1 MVKNSNKR
9 FAKTAKGS
17 VKANDKKAEKLA
29 ARAKLKDTAK
39 EATQVSYIKSAV
51 LPEDYPLHRMGEV
64 AFAGRSNAGKSSLIN
79 EIVGGK
85 KIAKVS
91 QTPGKTRL
99 LNFFNVRNKY
109 VLVDMPGYGF
119 AARGGDEMS
128 DWQPM
133 IEGYIMEREALKGV
147 VLVMDIRRDWTRD
160 EMMISHFAQEYG
172 RPVALALTKS
182 DKVTKSEMAK
192 LVEKT
197 KKDSRLSHVFV
208 ISNLKKTGYK
218 ELEAFIYQEWIKS

>member
-1 MVKNSNKR
+1 MVENSNKKPTKTTKAA
-9 FAKTAKGS
+9 AKVAAKI
-17 VKANDKKAEKLA
+17 DM
-29 ARAKLKDTAK
+29 
-39 EATQVSYIKSAV
+39 QVTFIKSAV
-51 LPEDYPLHRMGEV
+51 VPEDYPLHKMHEV
-64 AFAGRSNAGKSSLIN
+64 AFVGRSNAGKSSLIN

-99 LNFFNVRNKY
+99 LNFFNVRSKY

-133 IEGYIMEREALKGV
+133 IEGYIMEREALKGI
-147 VLVMDIRRDWTRD
+147 VLVMDVRRAWTRD

-172 RPVALALTKS
+172 RPVALALTKA
-182 DKVTKSEMAK
+182 DKVNKSELMK
-192 LVEKT
+192 LFEKT

-208 ISNLKKTGYK
+208 VSNTKKTGYK
-218 ELEAFIYQEWIKS
+218 ELEDFIYQEWIKPS